1 MYKRQVKTRNVTW
14 NIGFNATHY
23 RNKISR
29 LAESKKTDIIDGH
42 AGYVNG
48 LYYYGEGLPMYTN
61 YVQKYAGVSEEG
73 KPQWYYTDK
82 QTGEM
87 KTTTTYSQA
96 DLYLCG
102 DAVPDLYGGIN
113 TSLSFYGFDFSAQ
126 INYSIGG
133 CLLYTSPSP
142 RWLPSINVTSYF
154 NSFRIQCSQRYL

>member
-1 MYKRQVKTRNVTW
+1 
-14 NIGFNATHY
+14 
-23 RNKISR
+23 
-29 LAESKKTDIIDGH
+29 
-42 AGYVNG
+42 
-48 LYYYGEGLPMYTN
+48 MYTN

-126 INYSIGG
+126 ISYSIGG
-133 CLLYTSPSP
+133 QAYDYGYQALMSPPTSTHLGYNVHKDIYKAWSPENTQSDIPQWQFNDLYSVKTSDRFLTNAS
-142 RWLPSINVTSYF
+142 SIS
-154 NSFRIQCSQRYL
+154 IQNIQLGYTFSKKHLEVYI

>member
-1 MYKRQVKTRNVTW
+1 
-14 NIGFNATHY
+14 
-23 RNKISR
+23 
-29 LAESKKTDIIDGH
+29 
-42 AGYVNG
+42 
-48 LYYYGEGLPMYTN
+48 MYTN

-82 QTGEM
+82 QTSEM

-133 CLLYTSPSP
+133 QAYDYGYQALMSPPTSTHLGYNVHKDKETRSHTDNFGENNVKCLIAKGICRFVPHSSAGG
-142 RWLPSINVTSYF
+142 F
-154 NSFRIQCSQRYL
+154 